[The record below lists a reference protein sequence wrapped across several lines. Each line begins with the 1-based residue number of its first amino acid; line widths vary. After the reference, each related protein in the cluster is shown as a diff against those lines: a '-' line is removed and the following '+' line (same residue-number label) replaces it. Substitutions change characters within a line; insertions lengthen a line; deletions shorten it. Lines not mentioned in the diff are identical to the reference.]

1 MARLKVKI
9 DKEKCIGCGSC
20 YSIAPE
26 VFEMDIDGKAKI
38 SAQYSEVIIEDESL
52 INKILNAKSMCPN
65 QAVETEA
72 IP

>member
-1 MARLKVKI
+1 MAKLKVKI

-26 VFEMDIDGKAKI
+26 VFEMDVDGKAKI
-38 SAQYSEVIIEDESL
+38 TPQYLEAVIEDEGL

-65 QAVETEA
+65 QAIETEEVA
-72 IP
+72 